1 MALGKYEFLWIIQ
14 GRVHRTREDGM
25 LGSIVDVVLAV
36 ATNVRQ
42 SIEVML

>member
-1 MALGKYEFLWIIQ
+1 
-14 GRVHRTREDGM
+14 M